1 MRAQGEQAPP
11 LVQTCGQEVEITST
25 WEMLN
30 LH

>member
-1 MRAQGEQAPP
+1 MRTEGERALP